1 MHDQPIDQNNLS
13 QTTMEHFDR
22 NLDQRILRALETV
35 PGPNIQAGF
44 AARVASQLPARPTV
58 SPTPTH
64 YGQKAMLIAMVVT
77 LAALL
82 VLAMQPAAHAT
93 FGLVETLLCA
103 EFIALVVWIS
113 VWRYGLR

>member
-13 QTTMEHFDR
+13 PNTMEHLDQ

-35 PGPNIQAGF
+35 PESHIPAGF

-58 SPTPTH
+58 SPTLTH

-82 VLAMQPAAHAT
+82 VLALQPAAHAL
-93 FGLVETLLCA
+93 GLLETLLFA
-103 EFIALVVWIS
+103 EFAALAVWIS

>member
-1 MHDQPIDQNNLS
+1 
-13 QTTMEHFDR
+13 MEHLDQ

-35 PGPNIQAGF
+35 PEPHIPAGF

-82 VLAMQPAAHAT
+82 VLALQPAAHAT
-93 FGLVETLLCA
+93 LGLLETLLFA
-103 EFIALVVWIS
+103 EFVALAVWIS

>member
-1 MHDQPIDQNNLS
+1 MEDLDQN
-13 QTTMEHFDR
+13 F
-22 NLDQRILRALETV
+22 DQRILRALETV
-35 PGPNIQAGF
+35 PEPHIPDGF
-44 AARVASQLPARPTV
+44 AARVANQLPARPTV
-58 SPTPTH
+58 SPTPSQ

-82 VLAMQPAAHAT
+82 VLALQPATRAT
-93 FGLVETLLCA
+93 FVLVETLLCA

>member
-13 QTTMEHFDR
+13 PTMMEHLDQ

-35 PGPNIQAGF
+35 PQPHIPTGF

-64 YGQKAMLIAMVVT
+64 YGQRAMLIAMVVT
-77 LAALL
+77 LVALL
-82 VLAMQPAAHAT
+82 VLALQPAAHAL
-93 FGLVETLLCA
+93 GLLETLLFA
-103 EFIALVVWIS
+103 EFVALTVWIS